1 VGTSAGGAQ
10 MSLPKLS
17 RQQKYVRKMLKQKR
31 CVSCGRPAV
40 GARYCQEHLNADSAR
55 KREKLGLKKWRRGH
69 RGRPTIASLN
79 RDEQRAE
86 DYGALG
92 RK

>member
-1 VGTSAGGAQ
+1 MT
-10 MSLPKLS
+10 LT
-17 RQQKYVRKMLKQKR
+17 RQQRYVKRMLKEKR
-31 CVSCGRPAV
+31 CVSCGDAAV
-40 GARYCQEHLNADSAR
+40 GSRYCQRHLDLDSAR

-69 RGRPTIASLN
+69 RGRPTIKSLN
-79 RDEQRAE
+79 RDEQNAE